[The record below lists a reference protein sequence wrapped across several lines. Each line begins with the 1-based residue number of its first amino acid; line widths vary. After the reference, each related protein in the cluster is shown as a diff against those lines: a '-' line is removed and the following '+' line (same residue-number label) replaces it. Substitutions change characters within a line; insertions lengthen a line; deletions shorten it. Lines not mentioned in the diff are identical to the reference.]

1 MDEVRGDDASTEL
14 AYSLRGVGGDSS
26 CPLQVVA
33 DEAVTTPEGIGH
45 IMYILYCNGVV
56 VCEVL
61 L

>member
-26 CPLQVVA
+26 CPLQIVA
-33 DEAVTTPEGIGH
+33 DEAVTTPEGSVIRRV
-45 IMYILYCNGVV
+45 YSNGAV

-61 L
+61 R